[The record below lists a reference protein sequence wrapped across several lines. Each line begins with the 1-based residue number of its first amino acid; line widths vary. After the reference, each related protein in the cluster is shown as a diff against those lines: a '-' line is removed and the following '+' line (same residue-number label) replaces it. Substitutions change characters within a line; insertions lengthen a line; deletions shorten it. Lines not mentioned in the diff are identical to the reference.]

1 MKQKPTSEKKPTSIG
16 AIRRANRQRTCQQD
30 REIDQRHKAALKVLD
45 QVEQRAIYDAA
56 HGRRPVEISSDA
68 SPPPQPPRFLQPAP
82 DSILLGAAI
91 SAALIGGAI
100 VFSIW
105 LVK

>member
-1 MKQKPTSEKKPTSIG
+1 MKKKPSEKKPTSIG
-16 AIRRANRQRTCQQD
+16 AIRRINRKCTRQRD

-68 SPPPQPPRFLQPAP
+68 SPPPPPPRPLQPAP

-91 SAALIGGAI
+91 SVALIGGAI

-105 LVK
+105 LAK